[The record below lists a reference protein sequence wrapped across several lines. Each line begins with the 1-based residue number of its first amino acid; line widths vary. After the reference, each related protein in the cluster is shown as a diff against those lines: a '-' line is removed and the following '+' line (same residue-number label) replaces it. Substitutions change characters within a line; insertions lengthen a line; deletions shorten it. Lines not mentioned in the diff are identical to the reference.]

1 MLAAA
6 AGGLERLCGKDQEA
20 TGEERDHRQHIE
32 VDAIGARWIGA
43 RLLERVERRRVRAR
57 RQERL
62 DAAEHRGALRSLC
75 EAHVEAIQLT
85 ESLEAPLRRS
95 DVDERRLPAEGGTRK
110 DGGDREFDH
119 VLADDQAKTLAL
131 AEAERGGGG
140 GRRELKSNA
149 RPSIG
154 RLYRRALSGWRVTP
168 SRTSP
173 NGWTRLSTTRSV
185 RSWRITARS
194 LSSPSA
200 RCSPRASRRRSRCWA
215 AVPGRSCATTSTAS
229 QRAPSPR
236 PPRW

>member
-6 AGGLERLCGKDQEA
+6 AGSLERLRGKDQEA

-43 RLLERVERRRVRAR
+43 RLLERLERRRMRAC

-85 ESLEAPLRRS
+85 EPLEAPLRRS
-95 DVDERRLPAEGGTRK
+95 DVDERRLPAQGGTRK
-110 DGGDREFDH
+110 DTGDREFDH

-140 GRRELKSNA
+140 RRKERLVRREQLE
-149 RPSIG
+149 
-154 RLYRRALSGWRVTP
+154 ALR
-168 SRTSP
+168 
-173 NGWTRLSTTRSV
+173 
-185 RSWRITARS
+185 
-194 LSSPSA
+194 
-200 RCSPRASRRRSRCWA
+200 
-215 AVPGRSCATTSTAS
+215 
-229 QRAPSPR
+229 QR
-236 PPRW
+236 